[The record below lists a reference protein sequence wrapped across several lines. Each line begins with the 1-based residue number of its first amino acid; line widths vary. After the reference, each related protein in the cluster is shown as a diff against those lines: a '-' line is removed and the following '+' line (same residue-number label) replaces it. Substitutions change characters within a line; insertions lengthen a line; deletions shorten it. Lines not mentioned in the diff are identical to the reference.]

1 MYCLNGKVKHGF
13 CSSEAYSSHKL
24 RHFYII
30 ITSYCPVDVRASNSC
45 LALIVT
51 VCFNVQFKSMFQH
64 CLTMKISPLLRY
76 SPVFLNLSLSLNILL
91 IIIIPSLFPP
101 TVLFL
106 LSLLSASHSSHH
118 FISFFFNTSGN
129 HCLPISILPFSGSL
143 LAILHSCLDP
153 LSSLTLLSFPL
164 FLSNLLLSLM
174 YLSHF
179 QKHCCEGFPRQL
191 HWTVHIETMTNVLN
205 HSGNQS

>member
-1 MYCLNGKVKHGF
+1 
-13 CSSEAYSSHKL
+13 
-24 RHFYII
+24 
-30 ITSYCPVDVRASNSC
+30 
-45 LALIVT
+45 
-51 VCFNVQFKSMFQH
+51 MFQH
-64 CLTMKISPLLRY
+64 CLTRKILPFLCY

-91 IIIIPSLFPP
+91 IIIIPSLFHP

-118 FISFFFNTSGN
+118 FISFFFNTSGD

-174 YLSHF
+174 YMSDF

-205 HSGNQS
+205 HSGYPTPTHNPTQPSHSPPLIFSVPICSPSCERREKARGIEM